1 MLKLLTLPL
10 WGPFWVI
17 GALFRARATVRAGR
31 KTYPFRVVTQSRP
44 VVVRVTVTAIPA
56 PPGVAFPA
64 PPDVAR

>member
-31 KTYPFRVVTQSRP
+31 KTYPVRVVTQSRP
-44 VVVRVTVTAIPA
+44 VVVRVTVTTVPGA
-56 PPGVAFPA
+56 PPL
-64 PPDVAR
+64 PPPPGNDA